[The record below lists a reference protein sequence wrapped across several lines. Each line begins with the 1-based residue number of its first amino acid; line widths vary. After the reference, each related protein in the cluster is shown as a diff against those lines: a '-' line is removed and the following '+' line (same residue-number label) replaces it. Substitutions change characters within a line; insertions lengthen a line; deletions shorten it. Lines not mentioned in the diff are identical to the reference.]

1 MKSFK
6 FKAEYR
12 GLKESLLERTS
23 FHNFGHL
30 TTTDHVA
37 NILLLDKFLIC
48 IRFMT
53 HTSGIIVT
61 CQCRSHRATFWMKN
75 ERRKSRNYRFQL
87 AGMWWI
93 SLSMVKMI
101 CKMKFSSRLSQ
112 KKEVIFFKI
121 QYTLPTATP
130 TRLILWIPEAML
142 RSEFS
147 SMSNT
152 ENPFSHPN
160 KMNFE
165 SPTRSGEE
173 HTTGLIT

>member
-1 MKSFK
+1 M
-6 FKAEYR
+6 
-12 GLKESLLERTS
+12 
-23 FHNFGHL
+23 
-30 TTTDHVA
+30 A

-121 QYTLPTATP
+121 QYTLQITHT
-130 TRLILWIPEAML
+130 I
-142 RSEFS
+142 RSGCGQCSVTDIETSNYVWS
-147 SMSNT
+147 SMKHVRWKQNGSLLWHKSKLR
-152 ENPFSHPN
+152 FSLW
-160 KMNFE
+160 
-165 SPTRSGEE
+165 RSCCLVRERYIFY
-173 HTTGLIT
+173 ITVSDFNIALK